1 MTDSVCVACGTPLG
15 PEDRFCL
22 QCGATASP
30 VDAPAAPPVDAAKPT
45 SVLRGL
51 ARTLLGKKI
60 SATAM
65 SVTLLPPSATGQQ
78 EEAVGGARRVGSRRG
93 LAIALASLL
102 VVAAVAAWWWIPT
115 GSPPIPDPPS
125 TIAPPTPTGP
135 AQLVLTGL
143 PLGAMITIDGELRSG
158 TSFELEP
165 GAHVIT
171 MRADGYQT
179 TVDTVTLGARRRTE
193 LAIDPTPLEDRVNE
207 RGKS

>member
-1 MTDSVCVACGTPLG
+1 MTDSVCAACGTPFS
-15 PEDRFCL
+15 PEEHFCL
-22 QCGATASP
+22 QCGATASL
-30 VDAPAAPPVDAAKPT
+30 VDAPATPSVGAAEPT
-45 SVLRGL
+45 SVLRAL
-51 ARTLLGKKI
+51 TRTLLGKRI
-60 SATAM
+60 SGTAM
-65 SVTLLPPSATGQQ
+65 FRTLLPPSVTGEQ
-78 EEAVGGARRVGSRRG
+78 EGAVRAARRVGRRG

-102 VVAAVAAWWWIPT
+102 VVAAAWWWIPT

-125 TIAPPTPTGP
+125 TIAPPTPTGR

-143 PLGAMITIDGELRSG
+143 PLGARITIDGAPRSG